1 LCNFKPIREEDNMN
15 KLGLSV
21 VTAALLATSA
31 TALDNI
37 KVDGMAKIWYQ
48 TINDGAIADDGLF
61 DGNSDAANESGN
73 LVFALGVTGNKG
85 NVGFGA
91 KLYSLTTMGLENNT
105 VEGVATSAG
114 TENQGD
120 PTWLAE
126 SYVTYTA
133 GKTLVKIGRQE
144 LDTPLAFTEKWN
156 AAPNTF
162 EAAVVINQSIENL
175 VLIGAYVGNGNG
187 YDNGNALAS
196 NAKTV
201 VSDFHSYY
209 GGGANG
215 NGTVAG
221 DDKGGA
227 YAAAAVFSGIK
238 DTPIK
243 AFYYSLP
250 ETADAYW
257 ADVHGKV
264 AMVDYGVIVAGV
276 TPSGATEEIL
286 DVLGD
291 TSTTTA
297 IAAKVSGNVA
307 GVSLSGAFSVVSEG
321 NIPVANTATNFKK
334 TKLPTAGIFTDGMY
348 VARPDTTAIKL
359 TAGYKVADVDLVA
372 SYVTSTTG
380 ENDGYV
386 VVGSGAAAYTE
397 KGNVEDL
404 TTNEFNIVAK
414 TKLDAVN
421 LAAMYIYQQDYKATR
436 TENNGDVILDDR
448 SIIRVIASVGF

>member
-48 TINDGAIADDGLF
+48 TINDDAQADDTFF
-61 DGNSDAANESGN
+61 DGNSDAGNETGN

-91 KLYSLTTMGLENNT
+91 KMYSLTTMGLENNT

-144 LDTPLAFTEKWN
+144 LDTPLAYTEKWN

-162 EAAVVINQSIENL
+162 EAAVAINQSIENL

-187 YDNGNALAS
+187 YDTTTANYDVLKNGTLMTAQLGA

-201 VSDFHSYY
+201 VANGDFHSYHK
-209 GGGANG
+209 
-215 NGTVAG
+215 TAG
-221 DDKGGA
+221 VTDQGGA
-227 YAAAAVFSGIK
+227 YAVAAVFTGIK

-243 AFYYSLP
+243 AFYYALP
-250 ETADAYW
+250 GTADAFW

-264 AMVDYGVIVAGV
+264 AMVDYGVIFAGV
-276 TPSGATEEIL
+276 TPVSDTKDAFDALGTESG
-286 DVLGD
+286 
-291 TSTTTA
+291 TTTA
-297 IAAKVSGNVA
+297 FAAKVSTKVA

-321 NIPVANTATNFKK
+321 NLPVANTATNFKK
-334 TKLPTAGIFTDGMY
+334 TKLPTASIFSDGM
-348 VARPDTTAIKL
+348 VAAQPDTTAVKVD
-359 TAGYKVADVDLVA
+359 AGYSIAGVNLTGSYGYYAMGEN
-372 SYVTSTTG
+372 SGYVTVGGGSAG
-380 ENDGYV
+380 ADENIHEVDV
-386 VVGSGAAAYTE
+386 
-397 KGNVEDL
+397 
-404 TTNEFNIVAK
+404 VAK
-414 TKLDAVN
+414 TTIDQVN
-421 LAAMYIYQQDYKATR
+421 LAAMYIRQANYNANKAVDN
-436 TENNGDVILDDR
+436 ENR
-448 SIIRVIASVGF
+448 AIIRVIASVNF